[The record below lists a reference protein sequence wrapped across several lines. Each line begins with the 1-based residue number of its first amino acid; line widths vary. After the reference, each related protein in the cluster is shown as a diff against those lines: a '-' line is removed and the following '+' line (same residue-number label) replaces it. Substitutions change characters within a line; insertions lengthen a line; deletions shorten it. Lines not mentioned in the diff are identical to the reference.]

1 MSSATVSHRPGLW
14 LWWIS
19 ANVVGYALGVAL
31 WQATYPA
38 LRPVLGVP
46 FAGIVSVAGFGATVG
61 LCAGLAQA
69 VVLRRDLVQVSLWVV
84 TMMMACAI
92 GFLIAAAVSA
102 PLNDALEPRVG
113 LPLTDAVLLLVFG
126 ALIGASIGASR
137 WLVLRANGVTL
148 SRLVLGSAVGLMIG
162 YPLAIG
168 VLELLPELDQPAVG
182 LAFGFCAGATTALL
196 EWLIARNEILAAW
209 RDT

>member
-38 LRPVLGVP
+38 LRPALGVL

-69 VVLRRDLVQVSLWVV
+69 VVLRRDLVQVSLWLV

-126 ALIGASIGASR
+126 ALVGACIGAAR
-137 WLVLRANGVTL
+137 WLVLRANGVAL
-148 SRLVLGSAVGLMIG
+148 SRLVLGSTVGLMIG

-168 VLELLPELDQPAVG
+168 VLELLPELDQPVVG
-182 LAFGFCAGATTALL
+182 LAFGLCAGASTALI

>member
-1 MSSATVSHRPGLW
+1 MSSATVSHRPGVW
-14 LWWIS
+14 LWWIN

-31 WQATYPA
+31 WQATYSA
-38 LRPVLGVP
+38 LRPALGAP
-46 FAGIVSVAGFGATVG
+46 FPGIVSVAGFGATVG

-69 VVLRRDLVQVSLWVV
+69 VVLRRDLVQVSLWVL
-84 TMMMACAI
+84 TTMMACAI

-126 ALIGASIGASR
+126 ALIGVSIGASR
-137 WLVLRANGVTL
+137 WLVLRANGVAL
-148 SRLVLGSAVGLMIG
+148 SRLVLGSTVGLMIG

-168 VLELLPELDQPAVG
+168 VLELLPELDQPVVG
-182 LAFGFCAGATTALL
+182 LAFGLCAGASTGLI

-209 RDT
+209 RNS

>member
-38 LRPVLGVP
+38 LRPVLGAP

-69 VVLRRDLVQVSLWVV
+69 VVLRRDVVQVSLWGLTTVL
-84 TMMMACAI
+84 ACAI
-92 GFLIAAAVSA
+92 GFLIAVAVSA
-102 PLNDALEPRVG
+102 PLNEALEPRVG
-113 LPLTDAVLLLVFG
+113 LPLTDAILLLVFG
-126 ALIGASIGASR
+126 ALVGVSIGASR
-137 WLVLRANGVTL
+137 WLVLRANGVAL
-148 SRLVLGSAVGLMIG
+148 LRLALGSAVGLMIG

-182 LAFGFCAGATTALL
+182 LVFGLCAGASTAFI

-209 RDT
+209 RDS